1 MRGYPAAA
9 RPRLVVNRDLAPVG
23 QLENVPEFLAVLGR
37 GRGAADIFVRIL
49 CQCAHGDPLPQNIA
63 QGKADPQPALDLIN
77 LGKALVPEDEPPR
90 AVEHAEA
97 LGHEAERGVAQI
109 LLRAS
114 CRAGQPAQAGAEAE
128 ADHRASGD
136 KPNAVGLFRDH
147 SDRKRRAENN
157 DAASDNPHGSGAPAR
172 PPHADKDTT
181 SGKGSEQADA
191 ARQDDKLPVA
201 SDREE

>member
-1 MRGYPAAA
+1 
-9 RPRLVVNRDLAPVG
+9 
-23 QLENVPEFLAVLGR
+23 
-37 GRGAADIFVRIL
+37 
-49 CQCAHGDPLPQNIA
+49 
-63 QGKADPQPALDLIN
+63 
-77 LGKALVPEDEPPR
+77 
-90 AVEHAEA
+90 
-97 LGHEAERGVAQI
+97 
-109 LLRAS
+109 
-114 CRAGQPAQAGAEAE
+114 
-128 ADHRASGD
+128 
-136 KPNAVGLFRDH
+136 VGLFRDH